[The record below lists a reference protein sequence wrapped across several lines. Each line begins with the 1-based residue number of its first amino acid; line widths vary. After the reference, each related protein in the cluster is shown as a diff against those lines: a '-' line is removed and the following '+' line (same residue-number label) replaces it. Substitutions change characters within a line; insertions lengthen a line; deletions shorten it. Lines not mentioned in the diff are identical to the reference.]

1 MNNNSIDI
9 FKKIYKIKKN
19 NSASTITSSCS
30 KIKRNNIHTYDKDKK
45 DKSSNTYENSF
56 SKLHNISNPL
66 IYKRTKNDF
75 SLKSVKG
82 EYYSGLNVNKA
93 PSLYINKL
101 YINKA
106 IKKNKMKKKLDYQN
120 FYNKSILLNKNISQY
135 FPLSSNNRNFFGTSY
150 IYNSNKNKSC
160 DDVPLNPI
168 NVKTINNGKKCNV
181 IKYNDEKNITDDF
194 PNLLNSNKNK
204 IHESIIKDNQL
215 TDNRD
220 YLTNSNSVMM
230 TLLPYI
236 PSVSK
241 YTNTFSDNIY
251 YEKNLKYKI
260 DDGTK
265 LYNFEIQKIS
275 NNILEALEYKSKTV
289 SEFNALEKKI
299 TKLKLFQHINA
310 QNLQK
315 ILESEKFNIQRKY
328 DYLLGINKIY
338 NNVWSK
344 YRQTINL
351 YLHFLF
357 DKQNEM
363 QYNLE
368 VIIRKKKDLEKN
380 IEKLMIQSVK
390 KQKELEDLVLIRNFL
405 LQVKNKLIEQPPY
418 YAPLLHRDS
427 RKIELG
433 NIILKSTVGTTN
445 TEVIKFLNSFSVL
458 NLVQIYE
465 IHPSVSAI
473 KLIRK
478 KMNNKTILPKEFR
491 EKYIYQEHLLKDK
504 NNYIPKKGEII
515 FDNEDEF
522 ISIYQNLERKNLLL
536 LQRNNFIKTY
546 SANIKQE
553 YEKLFEEE
561 INEKESQIYL
571 DFIEKTEQLKKV
583 KERYKIIEERYN
595 SVTSLEFNDNNN
607 YTKKLIQEQSKSS
620 FVDINFFKMINYL
633 KLLKNYKYHGVLLL
647 EKLITIIKNFLSTG
661 YEDYKIERCY
671 NLIGM
676 VNLDLILKMN
686 KKSFNDKNKFM
697 VYDYILKLVKLYDDI
712 CQYVKNKQKLF
723 EKNKNYNA
731 FMRKKKEQVQT
742 LRKVNN
748 AREIRQLFED
758 KRLRNVE
765 KIYEK
770 WKRPVNKILRKVDDK
785 NSVLLIKKFRNRS
798 VEEIEKQKK
807 ISLENE
813 FNDLVGYD

>member
-1 MNNNSIDI
+1 M
-9 FKKIYKIKKN
+9 
-19 NSASTITSSCS
+19 
-30 KIKRNNIHTYDKDKK
+30 
-45 DKSSNTYENSF
+45 
-56 SKLHNISNPL
+56 
-66 IYKRTKNDF
+66 
-75 SLKSVKG
+75 
-82 EYYSGLNVNKA
+82 
-93 PSLYINKL
+93 
-101 YINKA
+101 
-106 IKKNKMKKKLDYQN
+106 
-120 FYNKSILLNKNISQY
+120 
-135 FPLSSNNRNFFGTSY
+135 
-150 IYNSNKNKSC
+150 
-160 DDVPLNPI
+160 PLNPI

-204 IHESIIKDNQL
+204 NHESIIKDNQL

-620 FVDINFFKMINYL
+620 FVDINFFKIINYL